1 MRKALFISQG
11 QRREWINRVYP
22 GETVALIRR
31 HADLP
36 AEIMDR
42 EDLAAR
48 SEELRETEFLFSTW
62 GMPALTEE
70 EIDRY
75 FPALKAVFYAAG
87 TVQGFAR
94 PFLDRG
100 ITVVSA
106 WAANAVPVAEFTL
119 AQILLANKG
128 FAQNARM
135 VQRDYAAARAFSESF
150 PGNFST
156 KVGILGAGM
165 IGALVIG
172 LLKPFQMDVWVYDP
186 YLTEERTAAL
196 GVGKAT
202 LTEVFAQCQ
211 TISCHIANLP
221 ATVGILDGACF
232 SRMLPNATFINT
244 GRGAQVV
251 EADLIEALKAVPT
264 STAILDVTDPEP
276 PVAGSELLRLDN
288 VVRTT
293 HLAGS
298 MGREVERMG
307 AYMAEELARFIA
319 GKALRYAVTLEMLE
333 TMA

>member
-11 QRREWINRVYP
+11 QRREWIKRIYP
-22 GETVALIRR
+22 GGTVDLIRR

-36 AEIMDR
+36 AEILDR

-48 SEELRETEFLFSTW
+48 SEKLRETEFLFSTW

-70 EIDRY
+70 EIARY

-87 TVQGFAR
+87 SVQGFAR
-94 PFLDRG
+94 PFLKRG

-128 FAQNARM
+128 FTQNAHM
-135 VQRDYAAARAFSESF
+135 AQRDYVAARAFSESF

-156 KVGILGAGM
+156 KVGILGVGM
-165 IGALVIG
+165 IGAKVIE
-172 LLKPFQMDVWVYDP
+172 LLKHFHMDVLVYSP
-186 YLTEERTAAL
+186 SLTEERAAL
-196 GVGKAT
+196 LGVEKTSLA
-202 LTEVFAQCQ
+202 EVFAQCQ
-211 TISCHIANLP
+211 TISSHIANLP
-221 ATVGILDGACF
+221 ATVGILDGTCF
-232 SRMLPNATFINT
+232 DLMLPNATFINT

-264 STAILDVTDPEP
+264 RTAILDVTDPEP
-276 PVAGSELLRLDN
+276 PAPGSELLRLDN
-288 VVRTT
+288 VVLTT
-293 HLAGS
+293 HIAGS

-307 AYMAEELARFIA
+307 AYMAEEFVRHIE
-319 GKALRYAVTLEMLE
+319 GKALRYAVTMEMLE